1 MHNFFPLTTT
11 QNNFI
16 TAEQI
21 TGSTALSQMLIAIT
35 SDIPFDIVKLR
46 VSINAV
52 INQRA
57 KELRMQVSH
66 ERKKTYHTRDFD
78 LYHGCLFVEDD
89 NLHQAI
95 SRWSTQRPIA
105 FTDDELVRFNLLEIS
120 TGGNLFLIESSHILW
135 DGISAGIFLNHLLE
149 IYAATS
155 NVSILY
161 HDDYNMFVEELH
173 GYYDSSA
180 YQRSLNYW
188 KTLLLE
194 VPTVARLPLN
204 KKHSSR
210 KLKKIESRYLP
221 LSELQNTALLTNKH
235 PLARFLSAF
244 CMFYQHS
251 TLQEKLIVGI
261 PYAGRSHERLK
272 GQIGLYENTLPLLL
286 TGAMA
291 MSGGEMLIRKQLL
304 SNSLHQLFSLN
315 DLIKNLNIKIAQN
328 THPIFQILVNYVDL
342 TINDNNYTRLFISN
356 RTSLFT
362 LSLHLL
368 KISDKKFSLQI
379 EYDSSVYTDNEI
391 DIISSG
397 LLNAIAGELSE
408 PDVPVNPLSSI
419 SHLSTPPLQLTRDES
434 VLGWLEQIT
443 ARFPDKI
450 CVRSPTGTSLTFA
463 QLQTRSKEL
472 AEYFQSKFLFA
483 HNEKRIVACDLTR
496 TVDSIAVLVALLR
509 SHMAF
514 MPMDHKF
521 PAARKKKIIEASQ
534 CRFLVADRTL
544 EWIDEDAHKGIINV
558 NVSLP
563 LPVITGSP
571 TNFLSAKTQ
580 MLAYCLYTSGSTG
593 TPKGVMLSHGNLT
606 AFIAWSLTAGDKIF
620 RRVPFIT
627 SFSFDLSIYEIF
639 ATLCSGGCLTVLDNA
654 LQLRQHDNFTLL
666 NTVPSVLEY
675 LLEHRAFPQTL
686 LRVNVAGEALSPN
699 LVKRYFAF
707 AKNMPDF
714 YNLYGP
720 TEFTTYATEYHITSF
735 EDTTPIGV
743 PLPGNQVAIIGDEM
757 ALLPRGQI
765 GQIVLSGLNLAS
777 GYMHAPELTLQRF
790 VFLNE
795 LNDTVYLTG
804 DNGYIDDEGRLHYV
818 GRQDNQVKIHGHRV
832 ELSEVELA
840 AESLGGVGRA
850 IACIANVHGHK
861 EIILC
866 VVAESGFSIDQGL
879 IASLREILP
888 VYMVPSFIYVMDSF
902 PLNHNGKI
910 DRKELLIRSQEWVGT
925 LFNCKNPPEYN
936 KIPSKEVVEEK
947 LMTLCCAILS
957 QPTLDIKCDL
967 IASGASSLDILKLL
981 EGIKA
986 TFSIRLDYEDIFAA
1000 PAINELAISIFHRL
1014 THTPPAVQFKEGQEI
1029 IFLPGAGTLG
1039 AVYQPW
1045 FKKLA
1050 PEFNVKLINYN
1061 SYLQVV
1067 SSFDELADKTWEHL
1081 IELPQY
1087 GQKMHFIGHSFGGG
1101 LAYEMAR
1108 RSIRQGQQCI
1118 VTIID
1123 SFLDFMPFNYLPDT
1137 HPKDEDIRFV
1147 SLNHLLNRAISLHR
1161 QFRIYPDEELSR
1173 NINLI
1178 YARDGVGRYLEKD
1191 EIMNHLRRLG
1201 AANNITLV
1209 DGDHFS
1215 LFHNNEGECVDIVK
1229 RFHRNQ

>member
-21 TGSTALSQMLIAIT
+21 TENTALSQMLLAIT
-35 SDIPFDIVKLR
+35 SELPFDLVQLR
-46 VSINAV
+46 VSINTV

-66 ERKKTYHTRDFD
+66 ERKKTYHKRDFD
-78 LYHGCLFVEDD
+78 LYHGYLFVEDD

-95 SRWSTQRPIA
+95 SRWSTERPIA
-105 FTDDELVRFNLLEIS
+105 FTDEELVRFNILEIS
-120 TGGNLFLIESSHILW
+120 TGGYLLLIESSHILW

-149 IYAATS
+149 IYAAPSNASTS
-155 NVSILY
+155 Y
-161 HDDYNMFVEELH
+161 HDDYNVFVKELY
-173 GYYDSSA
+173 GYYNSDA
-180 YQRSLNYW
+180 YHRSLNYW
-188 KTLLLE
+188 KSLLLE

-204 KKHSSR
+204 KKNSSK
-210 KLKKIESRYLP
+210 KLKKMTSRYLP
-221 LSELQNTALLTNKH
+221 LSELHNTALLTNKH
-235 PLARFLSAF
+235 PFARFLSAF
-244 CMFYQHS
+244 CMFHHHS
-251 TLQEKLIVGI
+251 TQQEKLIVGI
-261 PYAGRSHERLK
+261 PYAGRSHERYQ

-286 TGAMA
+286 TRAMA
-291 MSGGEMLIRKQLL
+291 MSGGDMLIRKQLL
-304 SNSLHQLFSLN
+304 SNSLHQLFPLN
-315 DLIKNLNIKIAQN
+315 DLIKHLNIKTSPN

-342 TINDNNYTRLFISN
+342 TIKDNNFTRLFISN
-356 RTSLFT
+356 STSLFT

-368 KISDKKFSLQI
+368 KISEHKFSLQI
-379 EYDSSVYTDNEI
+379 EYDSSVYTDDEI
-391 DIISSG
+391 DILSSG
-397 LLNAIAGELSE
+397 LFNAIAGELPE
-408 PDVPVNPLSSI
+408 PDVAANPFSSI
-419 SHLSTPPLQLTRDES
+419 SHLSTPPLQITRDES
-434 VLGWLEQIT
+434 VLDWLEQIT
-443 ARFPDKI
+443 ARCPNKL
-450 CVRSPTGTSLTFA
+450 CVRSPNGKSLTFA
-463 QLQTRSKEL
+463 QLETRSKEL
-472 AEYFQSKFLFA
+472 AEYFQSKFLFT

-563 LPVITGSP
+563 LPVLTGNS
-571 TNFLSAKTQ
+571 TNFPSAKTE

-593 TPKGVMLSHGNLT
+593 MPKGVMLSRGNLT

-639 ATLCSGGCLTVLDNA
+639 ATLCSGGCLTVLDNG
-654 LQLRQHDNFTLL
+654 LQLRKNDNFTLL

-675 LLEHRAFPQTL
+675 LLEHHALPENL

-707 AKNMPDF
+707 SKNMPDF

-720 TEFTTYATEYHITSF
+720 TEFTTYATEYHITSY

-757 ALLPRGQI
+757 TLLPRGQI
-765 GQIVLSGLNLAS
+765 GQIVLSGLNLS
-777 GYMHAPELTLQRF
+777 CGYMHAPELTLQRF

-795 LNDTVYLTG
+795 LNATVYLTG
-804 DNGYIDDEGRLHYV
+804 DNGYIDDQGRLHYV
-818 GRQDNQVKIHGHRV
+818 GRQDNQVKVHGHRV

-850 IACIANVHGHK
+850 IACLADVHGHK

-866 VVAESGFSIDQGL
+866 VIAESGFNIDQGL
-879 IASLREILP
+879 IAGLREIIP
-888 VYMVPSFIYVMDSF
+888 VYMVPSFIYVMDTF

-910 DRKELLIRSQEWVGT
+910 DRKELLIQSQEWLRT
-925 LFNCKNPPEYN
+925 LFIYKNPSEYN
-936 KIPSKEVVEEK
+936 EIPIKKVVEEK

-957 QPTLDIKCDL
+957 QPTLDIKSDL

-981 EGIKA
+981 DGIK
-986 TFSIRLDYEDIFAA
+986 TIFSLRLDYEDIFSA
-1000 PAINELAISIFHRL
+1000 PSINELAINIFHRL
-1014 THTPPAVQFKEGQEI
+1014 THTPSAVQLKEGQEI

-1061 SYLQVV
+1061 FNLQVV
-1067 SSFDELADKTWEHL
+1067 SSFDELADKTWDHI
-1081 IELPQY
+1081 IEQRQS
-1087 GQKMHFIGHSFGGG
+1087 GQKMHFIGHSFGGC

-1108 RSIRQGQQCI
+1108 RSIRQGQQCL
-1118 VTIID
+1118 VTIVD
-1123 SFLDFMPFNYLPDT
+1123 SFLDFMPFNYSPDT
-1137 HPKDEDIRFV
+1137 HLKYEDIRFAP
-1147 SLNHLLNRAISLHR
+1147 LNHLLNSAISLHR
-1161 QFRIYPDEELSR
+1161 QFKIHPDDKLTQ

-1178 YARDGVGRYLEKD
+1178 YARDGIGIYLGKD
-1191 EIMNHLRRLG
+1191 EFMHHLGRLG
-1201 AANNITLV
+1201 AANNITLIE
-1209 DGDHFS
+1209 GDHFS
-1215 LFHNNEGECVDIVK
+1215 LFHNKEGECVNIVK
-1229 RFHRNQ
+1229 RFHRTQ